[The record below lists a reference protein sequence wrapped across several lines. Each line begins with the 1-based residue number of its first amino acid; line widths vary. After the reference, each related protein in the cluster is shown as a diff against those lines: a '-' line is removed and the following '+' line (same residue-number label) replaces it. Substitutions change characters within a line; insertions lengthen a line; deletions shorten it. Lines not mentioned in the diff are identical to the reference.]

1 MKKYI
6 IDETTKN
13 NLTAIINSGVYSI
26 RHGEVANILNAL
38 IRAEEYNESQVEEFE
53 EELAKKDEKI
63 YELRSQIEAYARMD
77 LEEKK

>member
-38 IRAEEYNESQVEEFE
+38 IRAEEYNESLVEEFE